1 MLLGVLA
8 VMISLVC
15 IFGKMVYRLWLALP
29 YKEIL
34 ANKGTLRHA
43 VRDARGMAGSIMF
56 RKAPVLPTI
65 QG

>member
-1 MLLGVLA
+1 
-8 VMISLVC
+8 
-15 IFGKMVYRLWLALP
+15 MVYRLWLALP